1 MSTHTS
7 PTRSSRSFLALLA
20 VALFALA
27 LNACGAQPSGTAPT
41 TSAPTNPASAA
52 SSTAETR
59 ATEPVAAASTTPAAE
74 PTTVPEPAGLLPAA
88 LISNQRGQ
96 LYRLAIDGVTT
107 TQLTDETPPE
117 PNGVAITDFDV
128 SPADGSL
135 VYVVQQITPDNRT
148 TQALIR
154 ADADGAGRTV
164 LLDDLFVTMPRFS
177 PDGARIAFGVYPD
190 LINPNPRLAGGVY
203 VIPAAG
209 GEPELVQ
216 ANDPFDPAAMDATA
230 RAYSPSGWS
239 PDGSRLLLQAFLPS
253 SELCETA
260 LKELGSDGVIRV
272 AAPEGVVTS
281 CRSASW
287 AADGQ
292 TVFIP
297 LYEPGMFGAFAG
309 LARVDAATGTLS
321 VRVGNQVGDS
331 FVAISSGLLEQ
342 ADGSLLGFVA
352 TSATP
357 FASEPEQ
364 PQPSFRLHAIGR
376 DGQLTPL
383 RGDSQVLWGPALWA
397 ADGSGAVIPS
407 DRGGTPRQVLAWVPA
422 DGQPVVELVAG
433 ELFGSPRWGR

>member
-1 MSTHTS
+1 MSTHTAPVG
-7 PTRSSRSFLALLA
+7 PTRSLGALLA

-27 LNACGAQPSGTAPT
+27 LNACGVQPVGSAPT
-41 TSAPTNPASAA
+41 TTVAPTSPTTRALPTEPAAAATITPAS
-52 SSTAETR
+52 
-59 ATEPVAAASTTPAAE
+59 E
-74 PTTVPEPAGLLPAA
+74 PTAVPEPAGLLPAP

-96 LYRLAIDGVTT
+96 LYRLAVDGVTT

-154 ADADGAGRTV
+154 ADADGSNRTV
-164 LLDDLFVTMPRFS
+164 LLDDVFVTAPRFS

-190 LINPNPRLAGGVY
+190 LIDANPRLAGGVY
-203 VIPAAG
+203 SIPAAG

-230 RAYSPSGWS
+230 RAYSPSSWS
-239 PDGSRLLLQAFLPS
+239 PDGSRLLLQAFLPG

-260 LKELGSDGVIRV
+260 LKALGSDGVIRI
-272 AAPEGVVTS
+272 AAPEGTVTS

-292 TVFIP
+292 TVYIP
-297 LYEPGMFGAFAG
+297 LYGPGMFGAFAG
-309 LARVDAATGTLS
+309 LARVDAARGTLS
-321 VRVGNQVGDS
+321 VPVGDQVGDS

-352 TSATP
+352 TSPTP
-357 FASEPEQ
+357 FPSEPDS
-364 PQPSFRLHAIGR
+364 PQPSFALHAIGLG
-376 DGQLTPL
+376 GQLTPL
-383 RGDSQVLWGPALWA
+383 RGDSQALWGPALWA

-407 DRGGTPRQVLAWVPA
+407 DREGTPRQVLAWVPA
-422 DGQPVVELVAG
+422 DGQPAVELVAG